1 MATKINDA
9 GIHFPIMAICLGMEE
24 MTTWTFKPRQIV
36 ASSCPGAENISLPL
50 HFTKN
55 ASSSRLLGNLPSN
68 IAQYLT
74 TENVTANNHKNCV
87 YMKTYF
93 FLPQLNQF
101 YNVLTTNLDGNGVEY
116 ASTIEAKSYPF
127 FGLQWHPEKPNF
139 FHHLN
144 MAYNRSLHAILI
156 GQHFSNVLVEQAKMN
171 RQSFKSVHEEK
182 LFLFNNYCT
191 TFSDTFSEY
200 YYFTDADVPKFE

>member
-1 MATKINDA
+1 
-9 GIHFPIMAICLGMEE
+9 
-24 MTTWTFKPRQIV
+24 
-36 ASSCPGAENISLPL
+36 
-50 HFTKN
+50 
-55 ASSSRLLGNLPSN
+55 
-68 IAQYLT
+68 
-74 TENVTANNHKNCV
+74 
-87 YMKTYF
+87 
-93 FLPQLNQF
+93 
-101 YNVLTTNLDGNGVEY
+101 
-116 ASTIEAKSYPF
+116 
-127 FGLQWHPEKPNF
+127 
-139 FHHLN
+139 